1 VKIAF
6 DAQLVFEKQKTGIG
20 WTSEFIMK
28 NIIKE
33 NSYVKNN
40 YSEIKLIKII
50 ENKEKINE
58 EVKNNKKRSLL
69 HVVYKTR

>member
-1 VKIAF
+1 
-6 DAQLVFEKQKTGIG
+6 
-20 WTSEFIMK
+20 MK

>member
-1 VKIAF
+1 
-6 DAQLVFEKQKTGIG
+6 
-20 WTSEFIMK
+20 MK

-40 YSEIKLIKII
+40 YSEIKII

-69 HVVYKTR
+69 YVVYKTR